1 MVSVDLVTTEQKLFF
16 FILLQFQPFMILFC
30 TLIIC
35 LRHGAYGLIGILTIL
50 SLIPIQNFLQQR
62 ANDELR
68 TKVRLAD
75 EKIKLTNELIE
86 GVRLIKMYAWQ
97 EGFKQ
102 LI

>member
-16 FILLQFQPFMILFC
+16 LILLQFQPLMIIFAA
-30 TLIIC
+30 LILC
-35 LRHGAYGLIGILTIL
+35 LRHGPYGLIGILTIL
-50 SLIPIQNFLQQR
+50 CLIPIQNFFQHR
-62 ANDELR
+62 ANDELKV
-68 TKVRLAD
+68 KVRLAD